1 MPQNDPYAV
10 LGVARGAS
18 KDEVTQA
25 YRKLAKKYH
34 PDLNPGDE
42 EAAKRMA
49 EVNAAY
55 DSIMNGTPYGPR
67 ASAGSPYGGAGPYGS
82 PFGGGGSAGGSTGG
96 SGPYS
101 GGGWYYGPF
110 TTGDGRNQQGQA
122 YDPFADLFRA
132 WQEAAQSEEFREA
145 REEQQ
150 RQRREQARSSAN
162 GCLTWLMIIIILNV
176 ALSMFMGG
184 CSTWRSALL
193 FNDYSKTTQPNA
205 APPLNA
211 DGISSNGEDSGST
224 SSSSNTLSQNEGNPS
239 FVTTVN
245 ADAVS
250 YTVTVDL
257 DE

>member
-1 MPQNDPYAV
+1 MPQRDPYAV
-10 LGVARGAS
+10 LGVARSAS

-67 ASAGSPYGGAGPYGS
+67 VNTGSPYGGAGSY
-82 PFGGGGSAGGSTGG
+82 GGGSAGGSSSSGG
-96 SGPYS
+96 YT

-110 TTGDGRNQQGQA
+110 DPGDGQYRQGQGQP
-122 YDPFADLFRA
+122 YDPFAEMLRA
-132 WQEAAQSEEFREA
+132 WQEAAQSDEFRQA

-150 RQRREQARSSAN
+150 KQRREQARSTAN
-162 GCLTWLMIIIILNV
+162 GCVSWFLILLILNIAINTV
-176 ALSMFMGG
+176 FFRG
-184 CSTWRSALL
+184 CSTFRESLSFDNA
-193 FNDYSKTTQPNA
+193 SSSTVPNMAPATPDSDA
-205 APPLNA
+205 A
-211 DGISSNGEDSGST
+211 DGST
-224 SSSSNTLSQNEGNPS
+224 SSGAGNQGANPS
-239 FVTTVN
+239 FSYSATANT
-245 ADAVS
+245 VS
-250 YTVTVDL
+250 YTVMVDV